1 MWLRVKCRSIY
12 TLTAVY
18 LHLIHSLKGHLKLR
32 STQLV
37 TLEMCNFFHLFH
49 TTSKRTQK
57 KQIKQG
63 DSGHWTVVKMDDT
76 KGVSDPEAFKL
87 DHWTICCLFSWFCP
101 KKCAPFYPALFLHF
115 LLLLSP
121 LAQGTSFRKR
131 IADSKLGT
139 ISDTSTKPRGNR
151 RKLPCRHDLSVE

>member
-1 MWLRVKCRSIY
+1 MNLESMVRHFLWIVTSLLSLAAKV
-12 TLTAVY
+12 
-18 LHLIHSLKGHLKLR
+18 HLFA
-32 STQLV
+32 
-37 TLEMCNFFHLFH
+37 LEMCNFFHLFH

-101 KKCAPFYPALFLHF
+101 KKFAPFYPALFLHF